1 MPAQA
6 SPGTTAAGDPPGMP
20 RRQVPARSPTAL
32 RSDAMHTMLRNMM
45 LGATA
50 LALTASMVGAATTA
64 NAQTSAPTVAPAP
77 ASPAAIPGSRVKAL
91 QEALS
96 EPGMTV
102 TADGVL
108 DEETRAA
115 IRKYQSQHP
124 LPVTGEPDQAHPAH
138 LGKPAAARGRARGG
152 RK

>member
-64 NAQTSAPTVAPAP
+64 NAQSSAPTVAPAP
-77 ASPAAIPGSRVKAL
+77 ASPAAIPGSRVKAP
-91 QEALS
+91 QAALT
-96 EPGMTV
+96 EHGMTV
-102 TADGVL
+102 TADGVWAKA
-108 DEETRAA
+108 TQSA
-115 IRKYQSQHP
+115 IRQSQSQQHC
-124 LPVTGEPDQAHPAH
+124 PVSARSDPTGHTASREKETHYE
-138 LGKPAAARGRARGG
+138 
-152 RK
+152 

>member
-1 MPAQA
+1 MPPQA

-77 ASPAAIPGSRVKAL
+77 ASRSEERRVGKERVSTCRSRWSPYPSKKK
-91 QEALS
+91 Q
-96 EPGMTV
+96 TKQ
-102 TADGVL
+102 TRNNTHDK
-108 DEETRAA
+108 ETKQ
-115 IRKYQSQHP
+115 I
-124 LPVTGEPDQAHPAH
+124 
-138 LGKPAAARGRARGG
+138 
-152 RK
+152 